1 MFNVGNGGLQQ
12 PLLSGKA
19 GHVFADILLCA
30 GTTELAAGQAL
41 HPFQQSFPSD
51 VRPQSI
57 QAGKD

>member
-1 MFNVGNGGLQQ
+1 MGNRGRKQ
-12 PLLSGKA
+12 PQLSGKA
-19 GHVFADILLCA
+19 GHEFADILLCA

-41 HPFQQSFPSD
+41 HPFQQTD

>member
-1 MFNVGNGGLQQ
+1 MGNGGRKQ
-12 PLLSGKA
+12 PQLSGKA
-19 GHVFADILLCA
+19 GHEFADILLCA

-41 HPFQQSFPSD
+41 HPFQQTD